1 MRALLQQAMALWLAA
16 ALLAPPAAAQSPQ
29 PQPVPAPD
37 APQQP
42 TVNPRN
48 APPPPPPSTPQDQQQ
63 PPKGKQPPVIR
74 SFTDLVLIDVEVTDR
89 SGKPIQGLKP
99 EQFTIAE
106 DDHAQK
112 ISSFEYSDI
121 EKIETA
127 GTAGE
132 EPVVVALA
140 GSASPETIREEVR
153 DRRLIVIFFDMSSMQ
168 SDELLRARDS
178 ALKFVQT
185 KMSPADLVAVVTFGN
200 RLGVLV
206 NFTNDKDAVEQAVS
220 RITPGKDVQLADP
233 LYAAAQNGESD
244 VQEDNGAA
252 FAPDETEFNVFNTD
266 RKLAAMEGLTNILRG
281 VPGKKAVIQFSSGI
295 TQTGEENRTQLRA
308 ATDAANR
315 ANVSFYTVDSRGLMA
330 AIPGGDATADAST
343 GTSMFSGASV
353 FRQIDSRQDSRDT
366 LASLASDTGGR
377 AFFDLGDL
385 SEAFDKVQ
393 QDMTGYYLLG
403 YYSANPLHDG
413 KWRTVNVKVN
423 VPGARIRFR
432 EGYYAPKTYN
442 YYTTEDRE
450 RQLEDAMRADRPLVE
465 LPIALE
471 TAQFRLNDKE
481 IFVPIAAKLSSSAL
495 QWAEKH
501 GKHQA
506 QFDFAAEVR
515 NVNTGRAVA
524 ALRDTITVQLD
535 TQRFQEVNQRT
546 LLYQGGVILEP
557 GNYKMKFLA
566 RENESGRVGTFEDDL
581 VLTAPQPDRLALS
594 TVLLSSQLVPVEKN
608 TEVQKKAIGA
618 DAKLQHSPL
627 EMSGQR
633 IVPSVTRVFTRQQ
646 TLYVFFQAYYPAK
659 ADPANLRA
667 GLAFFRGG
675 IRVSATPLVEAAEVD
690 PKTRT
695 ASFRISLPLDKLPT
709 GRYTVQAIAVAA
721 GSEYSAF
728 ARTYLALRAPDA
740 PPAPAAAPTG
750 AAAAAVPAAAPTP
763 KP

>member
-1 MRALLQQAMALWLAA
+1 
-16 ALLAPPAAAQSPQ
+16 
-29 PQPVPAPD
+29 
-37 APQQP
+37 
-42 TVNPRN
+42 
-48 APPPPPPSTPQDQQQ
+48 PQDQS
-63 PPKGKQPPVIR
+63 PPSKGKQVPVIR

-89 SGKPIQGLKP
+89 SGKPILGLKP
-99 EQFTIAE
+99 EQFTITE

-132 EPVVVALA
+132 GPVVVALA
-140 GSASPETIREEVR
+140 GSASPESIREEVR

-178 ALKFVQT
+178 ALKFVQK

-200 RLGVLV
+200 RLSVLV
-206 NFTNDKDAVEQAVS
+206 NFTNDRDAVEHAVS
-220 RITPGKDVQLADP
+220 RITPGKDIQLSDP
-233 LYAAAQNGESD
+233 LYAAAQNGEAD

-252 FAPDETEFNVFNTD
+252 FTPDETEFNVFNTD
-266 RKLAAMEGLTNILRG
+266 RKLAAMEGLANILRG

-330 AIPGGDATADAST
+330 AIPGGDATADSST

-353 FRQIDSRQDSRDT
+353 FRQVDNRQDSRDT
-366 LASLASDTGGR
+366 LATLGTDTGGR
-377 AFFDLGDL
+377 SFFDLGDL

-393 QDMTGYYLLG
+393 QDMTGYYLAG
-403 YYSANPLHDG
+403 YYSTNLLHDG
-413 KWRTVNVKVN
+413 KWRSVKVKVN
-423 VPGARIRFR
+423 VPGAKVRFR
-432 EGYYAPKTYN
+432 DGYYAPKTYN

-471 TAQFRLNDKE
+471 TGQFRLNGGE

-501 GKHQA
+501 GKHQTE
-506 QFDFAAEVR
+506 FDFAAEVR
-515 NVNTGRAVA
+515 NVNTGRPVA

-535 TQRFQEVNQRT
+535 TQRFQEINQRT
-546 LLYQGGVILEP
+546 LLYQGGVILLP
-557 GNYKMKFLA
+557 GIYKMKFLA

-581 VLTAPQPDRLALS
+581 VLTPPQPDRLALS
-594 TVLLSSQLVPVEKN
+594 TILLSSQLVAVEKN
-608 TEVQKKAIGA
+608 TEVRKKATGA

-659 ADPANLRA
+659 ANPANLRA

-675 IRVSATPLVEAAEVD
+675 IRVSATPLVEAAEID
-690 PKTRT
+690 SKTRT
-695 ASFRISLPLDKLPT
+695 ASFRISLPLDKMPT
-709 GRYTVQAIAVAA
+709 GRYTLQAIAIDA

-728 ARTYLALRAPDA
+728 ARTYLALRTPDSAPVV
-740 PPAPAAAPTG
+740 APTG
-750 AAAAAVPAAAPTP
+750 AAALPAIAPA

>member
-1 MRALLQQAMALWLAA
+1 MRTFLEQSMALWLAA
-16 ALLAPPAAAQSPQ
+16 ALLVSPAAAQSPQ
-29 PQPVPAPD
+29 SQPVPVPAPD

-48 APPPPPPSTPQDQQQ
+48 TPPPPQDQQKQ
-63 PPKGKQPPVIR
+63 PNAKQPPVLR

-99 EQFTIAE
+99 EQFTVSE
-106 DDHAQK
+106 DDRSQK

-121 EKIETA
+121 EKIDTA
-127 GTAGE
+127 GNAGE

-140 GSASPETIREEVR
+140 GAASPETIREEVR
-153 DRRLIVIFFDMSSMQ
+153 DRRLMVMFFDMSSMQ

-178 ALKFVQT
+178 ALKFVQK
-185 KMSPADLVAVVTFGN
+185 KMTPADLVAVVTFGN
-200 RLGVLV
+200 RLSVLE

-220 RITPGKDVQLADP
+220 RITPGKDSQLADP
-233 LYAAAQNGESD
+233 LYAAATNGEPD
-244 VQEDNGAA
+244 VQQDNGAA
-252 FAPDETEFNVFNTD
+252 FTPDETEFNVFNTD
-266 RKLAAMEGLTNILRG
+266 RKLAAMEGLANILRG

-353 FRQIDSRQDSRDT
+353 FRQIDNRQDSRDT
-366 LASLASDTGGR
+366 LATLASDTGGR

-393 QDMTGYYLLG
+393 QDMTGYYLMG
-403 YYSANPLHDG
+403 YYSTNPLHDG
-413 KWRTVNVKVN
+413 KWRTVKVKVN
-423 VPGARIRFR
+423 VPGAKVRFR

-471 TAQFRLNDKE
+471 TAQFRLSDRE

-501 GKHQA
+501 GKHQTE
-506 QFDFAAEVR
+506 FDFAAEVR

-535 TQRFQEVNQRT
+535 TERFQQVNQRA
-546 LLYQGGVILEP
+546 LLYQGGVILAP
-557 GNYKMKFLA
+557 GNYKMKFLV

-581 VLTAPQPDRLALS
+581 ILAPPQPDRLALS

-608 TEVQKKAIGA
+608 AEVRTKAIGA
-618 DAKLQHSPL
+618 DARMQRSPL
-627 EMSGQR
+627 DMAGQR

-659 ADPANLRA
+659 ANPANLRA

-675 IRVSATPLVEAAEVD
+675 IRVSATPLVEAAEID
-690 PKTRT
+690 SRTRT

-709 GRYTVQAIAVAA
+709 GRYTVQAIAVDA
-721 GSEYSAF
+721 GTEYSAF
-728 ARTYLALRAPDA
+728 ARTYLALRAPEA
-740 PPAPAAAPTG
+740 PPAAAAPSGAAAAVLPAAAP
-750 AAAAAVPAAAPTP
+750 P